1 MTTPRRNSVLVDST
15 IWASATL
22 HSWFGLIAAEA
33 QGEWSFHWTE
43 DILAEAVRAR
53 RRRFPTS
60 SSTQMENIRNY
71 LMAVM
76 GDNKIE
82 RFPTD
87 TTVEYPDPGD
97 AHVHSAAVFGNISYL
112 VTDNIHDFEPLYAD
126 PDERPYELYTS
137 DAWLMLAAESAPD
150 TIDSV
155 ILQQHEYNTRRA
167 SPHNLVSDL
176 GKTSP
181 AFAEYVRQRLQK
193 LT

>member
-1 MTTPRRNSVLVDST
+1 M
-15 IWASATL
+15 
-22 HSWFGLIAAEA
+22 
-33 QGEWSFHWTE
+33 
-43 DILAEAVRAR
+43 
-53 RRRFPTS
+53 
-60 SSTQMENIRNY
+60 
-71 LMAVM
+71 
-76 GDNKIE
+76 
-82 RFPTD
+82 
-87 TTVEYPDPGD
+87 
-97 AHVHSAAVFGNISYL
+97 FGNISYL

-155 ILQQHEYNTRRA
+155 ILQQHMYNTRRA

-181 AFAEYVRQRLQK
+181 AFAEYVRQRLQR